1 MGIIAMHTSALC
13 NIQTELTAGPMQRS
27 LKPDYRPD
35 IDGLRAVAVAGVVAY
50 HAAPLWVRSG
60 YTGVD
65 IFFVI
70 SGFLITGIILR
81 ERDEDR
87 FSLLG
92 FYARR
97 IRRLFPALIAVLA
110 ATLVSG
116 WFYLLPHEFESLGKH
131 ITAGSA
137 YFINFTLK
145 RESGYF
151 DVAAELKPLL
161 HLWSLAV
168 EEQFYLLWPLLLM
181 ALTKRTFV
189 LPAVCL
195 VTAASLTAS
204 VIAVHKNPAA
214 AFYLP
219 QYRIWELS
227 SGGLLAYA
235 SLTHAGSLT
244 RLRERRLAPAAWGAT
259 VADAASLAGM
269 ALISAA
275 LFGLGRDVAF
285 PGAWALIPVSGT
297 ILTIAAGPDAILNR
311 LMLARKAFVFIGL
324 ISYPLYLWHWPLLS
338 FSAILGYDAGFKVRI
353 ALVAIAIVLAI
364 ATYQFIERPLRQAA
378 LSTVT
383 MKLLGTTLIFGLLGI
398 LARQSLIGPRLNAP
412 WHQDISSAINDWK
425 YPGGLSNV
433 VTPSGLLLRQ
443 SGDSN
448 KKVLYFGD
456 SNIEQYWPRVQ
467 NVMAREASSSVVFA
481 TTGGCAPIPDLHGHT
496 HPNCN
501 GFARSVAA
509 YAQSSDVQ
517 TVVLGASWVGYILST
532 EYYMATAGGT
542 AVAGASPPGELAY
555 AALED
560 MIREFRA
567 QGKIVWL
574 ILAIPSGDEVSPLRN
589 LHRSVDGSVVS
600 LQTKLERASFETSW
614 RPIRGKLVQIARNNG
629 AGVIDPMDHL
639 CNSIACPGRT
649 AEGNLIYKDAS
660 HLRATFVRDHATFI
674 DQTLSGALP
683 ADNSSKLPTPP

>member
-1 MGIIAMHTSALC
+1 VGILAMHTSALYKP
-13 NIQTELTAGPMQRS
+13 QAELAAGPMQRS
-27 LKPDYRPD
+27 VNLDYRPD

-81 ERDEDR
+81 ELNDGC

-110 ATLVSG
+110 ATLALG

-151 DVAAELKPLL
+151 DIAAELKPLL

-181 ALTKRTFV
+181 ALTKRTYV
-189 LPAVCL
+189 LPVLCL

-204 VIAVHKNPAA
+204 VVAVHKSPAA

-235 SLTHAGSLT
+235 SLTHAGNLT
-244 RLRERRLAPAAWGAT
+244 RLRERRVFAHAWGAT
-259 VADAASLAGM
+259 VADAASCAGL
-269 ALISAA
+269 ALIIAA

-285 PGAWALIPVSGT
+285 PGAWALIPVCGAL
-297 ILTIAAGPDAILNR
+297 LTIAAGSDAFLNR
-311 LMLARKAFVFIGL
+311 FMLARKSFVLIGL

-338 FSAILGYDAGFKVRI
+338 FSAILGYGADLKVRI

-364 ATYQFIERPLRQAA
+364 ATYRFIERPLRQAA
-378 LSTVT
+378 LSTVS
-383 MKLLGTTLIFGLLGI
+383 MKLLGTSLIFGLFGI
-398 LARQSLIGPRLNAP
+398 LARHSLVGPRLNAP
-412 WHQDISSAINDWK
+412 WHQDISTAINDWK
-425 YPGGLSNV
+425 YPSGLTKV
-433 VTPSGLLLRQ
+433 VTPSGLVLRH
-443 SGDSN
+443 SGSSSN
-448 KKVLYFGD
+448 KVLYFGD

-467 NVMAREASSSVVFA
+467 NVIGREASTSVVFA
-481 TTGGCAPIPDLHGHT
+481 TTGGCAPIPGVHGHT

-501 GFARSVAA
+501 GFARSVEA
-509 YAQSSDVQ
+509 YARSADIQ
-517 TVVLGASWVGYILST
+517 TVVLGASWVGYFLST
-532 EYYMATAGGT
+532 EFYMATADGT
-542 AVAGASPPGELAY
+542 AIAGASPPGDLAY
-555 AALED
+555 AALEK
-560 MIREFRA
+560 MIRQFRT

-574 ILAIPSGDEVSPLRN
+574 ILAIPSGVEVSPLRKI
-589 LHRSVDGSVVS
+589 HRSADGSAVAI
-600 LQTKLERASFETSW
+600 QTKLDRAGFETSW
-614 RPIRGKLVQIARNNG
+614 RPIHEKLVQLARSNG
-629 AGVIDPMDHL
+629 AGIIDPMDHL
-639 CNSIACPGRT
+639 CDSIACSGQT
-649 AEGNLIYKDAS
+649 ADGNLIYKDGA
-660 HLRATFVRDHATFI
+660 HLRASFVRDHATFI

-683 ADNSSKLPTPP
+683 